1 MVEQLWYVHLPELL
15 DDLKAIQKK
24 VDNRHTNCNIATVS
38 GCAASIAGGSLCII
52 GIIASPFTFGISLGF
67 TAAGSALVVAGSVS
81 TTTAKTVDFAR
92 DKWDQRKTNKK
103 IKEFLGHYEAAKK
116 AYEKILQ
123 INQTLTE
130 ISVQPDVGA
139 RNTITMKAI
148 INGIKSAAEYAVA
161 LRRVPVVTVTGG
173 VKAFT
178 VYQALVVPAKLH
190 AATKLALSPHKTV
203 SHAHHCC
210 KEMINGVKFIAELE
224 GSEFRVAG
232 MASLRAGCCA
242 LQAAGCRLQE
252 A

>member
-1 MVEQLWYVHLPELL
+1 
-15 DDLKAIQKK
+15 
-24 VDNRHTNCNIATVS
+24 
-38 GCAASIAGGSLCII
+38 
-52 GIIASPFTFGISLGF
+52 
-67 TAAGSALVVAGSVS
+67 
-81 TTTAKTVDFAR
+81 
-92 DKWDQRKTNKK
+92 
-103 IKEFLGHYEAAKK
+103 
-116 AYEKILQ
+116 
-123 INQTLTE
+123 
-130 ISVQPDVGA
+130 
-139 RNTITMKAI
+139 MKAI

-210 KEMINGVKFIAELE
+210 KEMINGVKCIAELE

-242 LQAAGCRLQE
+242 LQAAGGIAAGIGILLDAITVYSAGKELYKDTKCKVSRNISSHIEKLEDLNHRLVDLEKQLTIDIRSQINN
-252 A
+252 